1 MLIPVNSVLYATLD
15 WIFWWWTYTVLLNL
29 KFRFIQFK
37 KFLVA
42 DVGLRCHYVFLV
54 TVESHSNGLN
64 SNKAKYNKLIEKAKE
79 LGRQGQ
85 LEQALG
91 LFEKAYK
98 IHQSEKL
105 GRKIEKLKVIIV

>member
-1 MLIPVNSVLYATLD
+1 M
-15 WIFWWWTYTVLLNL
+15 LNL
-29 KFRFIQFK
+29 KFRFIQFS

-42 DVGLRCHYVFLV
+42 DVGLCCHYIFLV

-64 SNKAKYNKLIEKAKE
+64 NNKAKYNKLIEKAKE

-98 IHQSEKL
+98 IHQSDKL
-105 GRKIEKLKVIIV
+105 GRKIEKLKVPVIIV